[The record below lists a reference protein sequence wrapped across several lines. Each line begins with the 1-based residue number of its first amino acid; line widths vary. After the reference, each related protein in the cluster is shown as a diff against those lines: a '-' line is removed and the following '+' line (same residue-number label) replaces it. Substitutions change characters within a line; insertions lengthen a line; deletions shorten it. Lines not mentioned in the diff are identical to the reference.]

1 MLKKRINI
9 RCETHV
15 FKVRSGFSILEVVA
29 TIALII
35 LLSTLIIG
43 GLSKID
49 SFTNGNKTTERGLI
63 AAVKSASNIA
73 QSQKKYTE
81 LTYDRRGFFEIAD
94 LETAVVDKR
103 IFLKAENEKKF
114 DDAKKQ
120 NKDFIVENLADMDE
134 VVFVLE
140 KPIVHGKERAV
151 FPLEDR
157 QSIIF
162 APDGSSCKFSAIIKS
177 KAFEKNL
184 ELKFDN
190 FSATP
195 YANK

>member
-1 MLKKRINI
+1 MLKKRISI
-9 RCETHV
+9 RCGTPV
-15 FKVRSGFSILEVVA
+15 LKVRSGFSILEVIA

-49 SFTNGNKTTERGLI
+49 SFTNGNKTIERGLI

-73 QSQKKYTE
+73 QSQKKYVE
-81 LTYDRRGFFEIAD
+81 LTYDRRGFYEIAD
-94 LETAVVDKR
+94 LETSVVDKR
-103 IFLKAENEKKF
+103 IFLKAEDEKKF
-114 DDAKKQ
+114 EEAKKQ
-120 NKDFIVENLADMDE
+120 NKDFIVDNLANMDE
-134 VVFVLE
+134 IIFVLE
-140 KPIVHGKERAV
+140 KPIVYGKERAV

>member
-1 MLKKRINI
+1 MLKKLISI
-9 RCETHV
+9 RCGTPV
-15 FKVRSGFSILEVVA
+15 LKVRSGFSILEVIA

-49 SFTNGNKTTERGLI
+49 SFTNGNKTIERGLI

-73 QSQKKYTE
+73 QSQKKYVE
-81 LTYDRRGFFEIAD
+81 LTYDRRGFYEIAD
-94 LETAVVDKR
+94 LETSVVDKR
-103 IFLKAENEKKF
+103 IFLKAEDEKKF
-114 DDAKKQ
+114 EEAKKQ
-120 NKDFIVENLADMDE
+120 NKDFIVDNLANMDE
-134 VVFVLE
+134 IIFVLE
-140 KPIVHGKERAV
+140 KPIVYGKERAV

>member
-9 RCETHV
+9 RCGTPV
-15 FKVRSGFSILEVVA
+15 LKVRSGFSILEVVA

-49 SFTNGNKTTERGLI
+49 SFTNGNKTIERGLI

-73 QSQKKYTE
+73 QSQKKYVE
-81 LTYDRRGFFEIAD
+81 LTYDRRGFYEIAD
-94 LETAVVDKR
+94 LETSVVDKR
-103 IFLKAENEKKF
+103 IFLKAEDEKKF
-114 DDAKKQ
+114 EEAKKQ
-120 NKDFIVENLADMDE
+120 NKDFIVDNLANMDE
-134 VVFVLE
+134 IIFVLE
-140 KPIVHGKERAV
+140 KPIVYGKERAV

-162 APDGSSCKFSAIIKS
+162 APDGSSCKFSAIIKT

>member
-9 RCETHV
+9 RCGTPV
-15 FKVRSGFSILEVVA
+15 LKVRSGFSILEVIA

-49 SFTNGNKTTERGLI
+49 SFTNGNKTIERGLI

-73 QSQKKYTE
+73 QSQKKYVE
-81 LTYDRRGFFEIAD
+81 LTYDRRGFYEIAD
-94 LETAVVDKR
+94 LETSVVDKR
-103 IFLKAENEKKF
+103 IFLKAEDEKKF
-114 DDAKKQ
+114 EEAKKQ
-120 NKDFIVENLADMDE
+120 NKDFIVDNLANMDE
-134 VVFVLE
+134 IIFVLE
-140 KPIVHGKERAV
+140 KPIVYGKERAV

>member
-1 MLKKRINI
+1 MLKKRISI
-9 RCETHV
+9 RCGTPV
-15 FKVRSGFSILEVVA
+15 LKVRSGFSILEVIA

-49 SFTNGNKTTERGLI
+49 SFTNGNKTIERGLI

-73 QSQKKYTE
+73 QSQKKYVE
-81 LTYDRRGFFEIAD
+81 LTYDRGGFYEIAD
-94 LETAVVDKR
+94 LETSVVDKR
-103 IFLKAENEKKF
+103 IFLKAEDEKKF
-114 DDAKKQ
+114 EEAKKQ
-120 NKDFIVENLADMDE
+120 NKDFIVDNLANMDE
-134 VVFVLE
+134 IIFVLE
-140 KPIVHGKERAV
+140 KPIVYGKERAV

>member
-9 RCETHV
+9 RCGTPV
-15 FKVRSGFSILEVVA
+15 LKVRSGFSILEVVA

-49 SFTNGNKTTERGLI
+49 SFTNGNKTIERGLI

-73 QSQKKYTE
+73 QSQKKYVE
-81 LTYDRRGFFEIAD
+81 LTYDRRGFYEIAD
-94 LETAVVDKR
+94 LETSVVDKR
-103 IFLKAENEKKF
+103 IFLKAEDEKKF
-114 DDAKKQ
+114 EEAKKQ
-120 NKDFIVENLADMDE
+120 NKDFIVDNLANMDE
-134 VVFVLE
+134 IIFVLE
-140 KPIVHGKERAV
+140 KPIVYGKERAV

>member
-9 RCETHV
+9 RCETRV
-15 FKVRSGFSILEVVA
+15 LKVRSGFSILEVVA

-49 SFTNGNKTTERGLI
+49 SFTNGNKTIERGLI

-81 LTYDRRGFFEIAD
+81 LTYDRRGFYEIAD
-94 LETAVVDKR
+94 LETSVVDKR
-103 IFLKAENEKKF
+103 IFLKAEDEKKF
-114 DDAKKQ
+114 EDAKKQ
-120 NKDFIVENLADMDE
+120 NKDFIVDNLADMDE

-140 KPIVHGKERAV
+140 KPIVYGKERAV

-190 FSATP
+190 FSAMP